1 MDTKIGIHFGTT
13 YDGKGSRQLQNGIN
27 QAGGAI
33 ARLKNSIKTMG
44 SGIGLALKTVGSNL
58 MNIKAGFDM
67 LIGVVSKVGQVIK
80 NAFDISRLENNFKF
94 LIGSVDEARRHMKML
109 YELGRTPPFSMKEF
123 AAASKSLMVLSE
135 NALGGKESL
144 NMIGDAADGVGVP
157 IETMAESI
165 GYLYAMIRDG
175 QPITRATKQLVRMG
189 AISPEVASKM
199 ETMQKQGES
208 LSDIWETLT
217 TALTKFTGAMD
228 MTSESTG
235 GKIEIMKSRFEEF
248 INSITVSFADG
259 FESQMGKINDSLD
272 SVANNSSWDKLA
284 NQVGRITGKLM
295 DKGATLASNVAGFA
309 SNVLGFAGV
318 KTTPEFNERQNA
330 SQNEALKNKIEEIKK
345 PEDPVIKLNKVEWE
359 NLNKT
364 IEKTIKSLNEL
375 GYNYTSDDVKNLR
388 DMKFKALD
396 GMNIGSK
403 PEGVKIM
410 MEDLKSMVDSWS
422 GIKKASEKLTVDQE
436 KIATNNRKAVEE
448 EIRAQD
454 EAAKNESKAY
464 YDQEME
470 SRENLRNTL
479 LTQIRNRLE
488 NIHDQQKKQ
497 KFYIDASNGGND
509 GINDWGKGNRPT
521 DENGNFLRPEHAAEA
536 ERDAGRGERNINSQR
551 IGPNRLAAM
560 QKDYNDLKNK
570 IAKNPAGVEG
580 LDDRDRKRFRTL
592 DKFFNPEEDKLNK
605 AADQI
610 KKQDLTQINTT
621 LDNIKTMLEQSLN
634 IK

>member
-1 MDTKIGIHFGTT
+1 MDQKIGIHFGTT

-44 SGIGLALKTVGSNL
+44 SGIGSALKTVGSNL

-94 LIGSVDEARRHMKML
+94 LIGSVDEARRHMNML

-123 AAASKSLMVLSE
+123 AAASKSMMVLSE

-144 NMIGDAADGVGVP
+144 IMIGDAADGVGVP

-272 SVANNSSWDKLA
+272 SVANNSNWGKLA
-284 NQVGRITGKLM
+284 NQIGRITGKLM
-295 DKGATLASNVAGFA
+295 DKGATLASNVAGVA

-318 KTTPEFNERQNA
+318 KTTPEFN
-330 SQNEALKNKIEEIKK
+330 SHQNEALKNKIEELKK
-345 PEDPVIKLNKVEWE
+345 PEDPVIKLNKVEWG
-359 NLNKT
+359 NLNKA

-388 DMKFKALD
+388 DMKSKALE

-436 KIATNNRKAVEE
+436 KIATNNRRAVEE
-448 EIRAQD
+448 EMRAQ
-454 EAAKNESKAY
+454 EEVANKESKDY
-464 YDQEME
+464 YNQEME
-470 SRENLRNTL
+470 SRENMRNTL

-497 KFYIDASNGGND
+497 KFYIDASKGGND

-592 DKFFNPEEDKLNK
+592 DKFFNPEEPKLK
-605 AADQI
+605 DAADQI
-610 KKQDLTQINTT
+610 KKHDLTQINNT
-621 LDNIKTMLEQSLN
+621 LGNIKTMLEQSLN